1 MTLEASRSA
10 SRSAVAAT
18 GTTPP
23 ELAVAG
29 RDVRGR
35 ASSSAVPVRRS
46 RAARMGEEVKLN
58 SREGLPCR
66 FGFRS
71 GCLTFQTSSTA
82 EGLCVIGGVLGNA
95 SL

>member
-46 RAARMGEEVKLN
+46 RAARMGEEVK
-58 SREGLPCR
+58 R
-66 FGFRS
+66 
-71 GCLTFQTSSTA
+71 
-82 EGLCVIGGVLGNA
+82 
-95 SL
+95 